1 MTTRQATDTRPEIRI
16 AFVDFW
22 GTFDPT
28 DNYFTRLLEPHYKLV
43 QTEEPDYI
51 IYSCT
56 YNRAS
61 PGPGN
66 PQGGVRKKHLLHDC
80 VRIFYTGEN
89 MRPEWSACDWAF
101 TFDYDPH
108 PRHYRLPLWAMYTD
122 PARLVKTA
130 EAMASPPA
138 EQPEFC
144 GFVVSNPLCKT
155 RNRFFEKLS
164 KYKPV
169 NAGGKLFNNV
179 GGPVKDKH
187 AFLSRHRFTIAFEND
202 SQPGYTTEKLIEA
215 MLAETIPIYWGDP
228 LVGRDFDTRSFLS
241 AHDSPSLDDLV
252 DRVVAVDQDP
262 ALRRELCRHP
272 WYRDNQ
278 VPACVDPAKVLA
290 HFARIF
296 NTPLLPV
303 ARRRDLLRLSRL
315 DRLPAT
321 IRSLRRRILGK
332 YRKLTAEARP

>member
-1 MTTRQATDTRPEIRI
+1 MPASTDTRPEIRI

-22 GTFDPT
+22 GTFDAQ

-56 YNRAS
+56 YDRDA

-66 PQGGVRKKHLLHDC
+66 PQGGVRKKHLLHNC

-89 MRPEWSACDWAF
+89 MRPEWSACDWAL

-122 PARLVKTA
+122 PAALVK
-130 EAMASPPA
+130 SA
-138 EQPEFC
+138 EQMATPPSERPDFC
-144 GFVVSNPLCKT
+144 SFVVSNPLCKT

-164 KYKPV
+164 KYKKV

-179 GGPVKDKH
+179 GGPVPDKH
-187 AFLSRHRFTIAFEND
+187 AFLSRHTFTIAFENN

-215 MLAETIPIYWGDP
+215 MLAGTIPIYWGDP

-241 AHDSPSLDDLV
+241 AHDSSSLDDLV
-252 DRVVAVDQDP
+252 ERVVAVDRDP
-262 ALRRELCRHP
+262 GLQAELARHP
-272 WYRDNQ
+272 WYRDNRL
-278 VPACVDPAKVLA
+278 PACVDPVNVLA

-296 NTPLLPV
+296 NTPILPV
-303 ARRRDLLRLSRL
+303 ARRRDFIRLAGL
-315 DRLPAT
+315 DRVPAVY
-321 IRSLRRRILGK
+321 RSIRRRLVGN
-332 YRKLTAEARP
+332 YRKLTADVRH

>member
-1 MTTRQATDTRPEIRI
+1 M
-16 AFVDFW
+16 
-22 GTFDPT
+22 
-28 DNYFTRLLEPHYKLV
+28 
-43 QTEEPDYI
+43 
-51 IYSCT
+51 
-56 YNRAS
+56 
-61 PGPGN
+61 
-66 PQGGVRKKHLLHDC
+66 
-80 VRIFYTGEN
+80 
-89 MRPEWSACDWAF
+89 
-101 TFDYDPH
+101 
-108 PRHYRLPLWAMYTD
+108 
-122 PARLVKTA
+122 
-130 EAMASPPA
+130 
-138 EQPEFC
+138 
-144 GFVVSNPLCKT
+144 VSNPLCKT

-252 DRVVAVDQDP
+252 DRVVAVDQAP

-321 IRSLRRRILGK
+321 IRSLRRR
-332 YRKLTAEARP
+332 R